1 MDRAI
6 AIQVSR
12 LTKAYDGRMAVSD
25 LSFEVYA
32 GEIFGLLGPNGAG
45 KSTTLR
51 TLITLLIPT
60 SSTASILGHD
70 TVREADVVRTLIGY
84 VPQERASERCLTGR

>member
-1 MDRAI
+1 MDRSI

-12 LTKAYDGRMAVSD
+12 LTKTYDGHRAVSD
-25 LSFEVYA
+25 LSFQVYS

-51 TLITLLIPT
+51 TLITLLTPT
-60 SSTASILGHD
+60 SGTASVL
-70 TVREADVVRTLIGY
+70 EIG
-84 VPQERASERCLTGR
+84 RAHV

>member
-12 LTKAYDGRMAVSD
+12 LTKVYDKHTAVSD

-51 TLITLLIPT
+51 TLITLLTPT
-60 SSTASILGHD
+60 SGTASVLGHD
-70 TVREADVVRTLIGY
+70 TVREADVVGRLIGY
-84 VPQERASERCLTGR
+84 VP